1 MEQGQEQEEI
11 EVMSLAD
18 LAELEFMRLYSVY
31 DIANAP
37 EKRKAD
43 IIDSLWPDIYK
54 AVFKPGAGDVRF
66 NNTKS
71 KLKTY
76 DVAEVEE
83 VVNKFIVL
91 NKRYGG
97 VIKFNQFANM
107 TGINRYTLYLW
118 HKANNTNG
126 YIFNLNNN
134 DMEEENKYIYIICDN
149 EKNTGDIAV
158 KEYRG
163 NASKLLNGNI
173 LTSKRFD
180 VIKKLQEE
188 MQDSNTNGLSND
200 TMGQALRA
208 NNEDELGKLYEP
220 RRMIQHEQIRVAISA
235 NELPKLSDN
244 STQLL
249 PDNQEHQD
257 AKDTQLSHNLKT

>member
-1 MEQGQEQEEI
+1 MEKVQEQENEI
-11 EVMSLAD
+11 MSLAD
-18 LAELEFMRLYSVY
+18 MAETEFLRLYEFY
-31 DIANAP
+31 DVANAP

-43 IIDSLWPDIYK
+43 IIDSLWPEIYK
-54 AVFKPGAGDVRF
+54 SVFKPTAEDVRY

-76 DVAEVEE
+76 DVVEVEE
-83 VVNKFIVL
+83 VVNRFVIL

-107 TGINRYTLYLW
+107 TGIHRYTLYLW

-126 YIFNLNNN
+126 YIFNLNNS
-134 DMEEENKYIYIICDN
+134 DMEEENKYIYIISDN
-149 EKNTGDIAV
+149 KGIVTEYKGNNKKLINGDIL
-158 KEYRG
+158 
-163 NASKLLNGNI
+163 SS
-173 LTSKRFD
+173 TRFD

-208 NNEDELGKLYEP
+208 NNENELGKLYEP
-220 RRMIQHEQIRVAISA
+220 RRMIQHEQIRQALSA
-235 NELPKLSDN
+235 QELPKLDGVQEIKAIESGE
-244 STQLL
+244 ST
-249 PDNQEHQD
+249 
-257 AKDTQLSHNLKT
+257 